1 MLLGRSFLTSR
12 FRRLVDHLGSFM
24 IVKSAISFFAN
35 ALLLRVAL
43 LASPPLLMFG
53 CHGGSGSSGQQAGTS
68 NPAVVPETA
77 KSAYRFVN
85 SIGVNTHLNYF
96 DRTYG
101 NFPLVERELGSI
113 GILHV
118 RDGIHLQNADY
129 NNILYGRWGSL
140 GKIGVRFDA
149 VLDPRSNLGPL
160 TASLLNQVD
169 VLAAQTIESFEGP
182 NELDVSNISSW
193 AAVDRTYQAALYSST
208 TSMTGGNL
216 IKVLGPSMANASNGS
231 QVGEI
236 SGSLDDGNLHPYP
249 AAQMPSVV
257 FPSQP
262 DLAELISDDKEIVFT
277 ESGYHNALNDHSDQ
291 PAVSETAAAKYIP
304 RLFLEDFAQGIP
316 RTFLYELFDEAP
328 DPGLTNFQMHWGLV
342 RANGSEKPA
351 FTAMKN
357 MIGELSD
364 TTEPVQLQQLAWSLS
379 TPNAQTHHILL
390 EKSTG
395 EFDLVLWQE
404 VTSYD
409 AKRQADI
416 NNPAEAAVLNL
427 GQQAKSIT
435 LYEPTDQTQPIQ
447 TFTNVTSA
455 PLQIPDHPLVVK
467 ILLQ

>member
-1 MLLGRSFLTSR
+1 MTGVQTCALPIYIPGW
-12 FRRLVDHLGSFM
+12 
-24 IVKSAISFFAN
+24 AN
-35 ALLLRVAL
+35 
-43 LASPPLLMFG
+43 
-53 CHGGSGSSGQQAGTS
+53 
-68 NPAVVPETA
+68 
-77 KSAYRFVN
+77 
-85 SIGVNTHLNYF
+85 
-96 DRTYG
+96 
-101 NFPLVERELGSI
+101 
-113 GILHV
+113 
-118 RDGIHLQNADY
+118 
-129 NNILYGRWGSL
+129 
-140 GKIGVRFDA
+140 
-149 VLDPRSNLGPL
+149 
-160 TASLLNQVD
+160 
-169 VLAAQTIESFEGP
+169 
-182 NELDVSNISSW
+182 
-193 AAVDRTYQAALYSST
+193 VDRTYQAVVYSST

-262 DLAELISDDKEIVFT
+262 DLAKLMSGDKEIVFT

-364 TTEPVQLQQLAWSLS
+364 TADPVQLQQLAWSLS
-379 TPNAQTHHILL
+379 TPNAQTHHLL
-390 EKSTG
+390 LQKSTG

-404 VTSYD
+404 VSSYD
-409 AKRQADI
+409 PKRQADI
-416 NNPAEAAVLNL
+416 NTPAEAAVLNL

-435 LYEPTDQTQPIQ
+435 LYEPTDQPQPIQ
-447 TFTNVTSA
+447 TLTNVASV

-467 ILLQ
+467 ILLK